1 MSTQALRVGR
11 GPSRSRVIRALAR
24 HAVIVCILLALLYP
38 LLWMVAA
45 SFRPSAETFL
55 SIGLLNRH
63 WTVHNYLE
71 GWSAGQLNFSRYF
84 VNSLVVTSLAIAGNL
99 VSCSLTAYAF
109 ARMTFPLKRLLFA
122 MLLATMLLPYAV
134 TIVPQYI
141 LFNRLGWV
149 NTFLPLFVPKW
160 LGVDAFFIFLM
171 VQFIRGLPRDM
182 DEAARIDGCGHWRIF
197 GKIVLPLSMPAL
209 GTTALFTFVNSWNDF
224 LGPLLYLSGPDR
236 WTVPVALNT
245 FLDATGPAQYGDL
258 FAMATLSLIPIVAF
272 FLLAQRLLLEGI
284 ATTGLK

>member
-1 MSTQALRVGR
+1 MTTLDVRFGR
-11 GPSRSRVIRALAR
+11 HPSRSRVIRSLAR
-24 HAVIVCILLALLYP
+24 HTLIVCVLAALLYP
-38 LLWMVAA
+38 LLWMVVA

-55 SIGLLNRH
+55 SIGLFNPRP
-63 WTVHNYLE
+63 TVANYVE
-71 GWSAGQLNFSRYF
+71 GWSAGHLRFSRYF
-84 VNSLVVTSLAIAGNL
+84 ANSFIVTTLAIAGNL

-109 ARMTFPLKRLLFA
+109 ARMEFPLKRLLFA
-122 MLLATMLLPYAV
+122 LLLGTMLLPYAV

-141 LFNRLGWV
+141 LFNHLGWV

-182 DEAARIDGCGHWRIF
+182 DEAARLDGCGHWRIF
-197 GKIVLPLSMPAL
+197 SKIILPLSLPAL
-209 GTTALFTFVNSWNDF
+209 GTTALFTFVNTWNDF
-224 LGPLLYLSGPDR
+224 LGPLLYLSSPDK
-236 WTVPVALNT
+236 WTVPIALNT

-258 FAMATLSLIPIVAF
+258 FAMATLSLVPIVAF